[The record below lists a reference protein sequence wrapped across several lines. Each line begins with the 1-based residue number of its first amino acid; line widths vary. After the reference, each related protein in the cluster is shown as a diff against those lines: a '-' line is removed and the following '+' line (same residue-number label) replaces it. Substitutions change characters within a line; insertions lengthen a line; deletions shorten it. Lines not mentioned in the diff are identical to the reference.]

1 MGKLSIVYQQMS
13 MITSSL
19 DFVQFSIINQLLLAV
34 SLGQPCGAAV
44 MVLAQETRMEPEATL
59 VGLLS
64 ETPASQDRES

>member
-1 MGKLSIVYQQMS
+1 VSQPEIV
-13 MITSSL
+13 
-19 DFVQFSIINQLLLAV
+19 
-34 SLGQPCGAAV
+34 AAI